1 MQNTTRKNWKIRRR
15 RGISSIIGTIFF
27 VLILIIAFAMFITVF
42 SSFSTYQ
49 NAVVQ
54 RDQTEIQNQQTQLS
68 SAMQFG
74 SPVVA
79 SGSSNPPTFNVNSIG
94 SATVQTHYPFERKL
108 VYSQGLWW
116 AFYSSGTAIVY
127 QTSSDGITWSATQT
141 LSTAAGD
148 TASYDLSVWLGSGSV
163 LYFVLAEYGTATSF
177 TVESVPLQS
186 GGTIGTA
193 TTLSENLP
201 STSTYTTEGYV
212 SITNDTS
219 GNIWVAVNAYY
230 STTGDRY
237 ALVYRCTS
245 TLSGCTFEESAPGSF
260 EVGADDI
267 VPLLVGLS
275 NGAIVVMY
283 ATSGSG
289 TAQSFTTAEAFH
301 LYYCTPGT
309 SPTTDCQGTGT
320 TTWTSV
326 GATTAIYYPDHVSAV
341 GIGTTVY
348 FAGASSSG
356 VVTISYPYA
365 GSISSVTTID
375 SSVISTAE
383 PVSLSE
389 DGTGTS
395 LSSTN
400 YLVIIYGATTTIYL
414 STSTTDTSWTA
425 KQTVSTS
432 ETSVLG
438 ISTPDWEYVN
448 GGAEVGAIWSSGS
461 ASPYT
466 VRFGEVNIQS
476 YNPTMLNPSTVY
488 SGSTT
493 DTATSSPS
501 ENKLFYDLGLWWDFF
516 AVGTGIDYATSV
528 DGLVWS
534 SATSV
539 ITSATYS
546 GAATGSDF
554 SLDYSSSTVYWAL
567 SSGDSATTFDYDS
580 GSLSSSGT
588 ITFGTVAT
596 ISTSTGYTSY
606 GPISIGIDS
615 MGNAWVALTTLQSG
629 TTYHIEVYEHTSG
642 AANTAWSSNIAPS
655 TSPTATASATIDGL
669 ETGAGAVL
677 VAETSGTS
685 GTGAIS
691 IYSTTVSSGWSSST
705 WTGSVSPPSDYALA
719 SSSEV
724 LDGSMLAFAGLAS
737 SSISQTTG
745 TLNFWTFVI
754 GSSATS
760 TEQQI
765 ETSTAKWQAALGIL
779 GNTIYLF
786 DASVST
792 LSYYYTGNVG
802 QTWSPK
808 ISATTYEPNIVGL
821 SSASGGTFAVTWTNG
836 NPSVGS
842 FNVRFDSLS
851 SLTVTNDG
859 SSAIHIVSL
868 YVANPATNSLIED
881 YFTNSTELFDYW
893 VGAGSTAT
901 LAFSFPWSTTTS
913 YALTFATSSGVVETE
928 SYTSPA

>member
-1 MQNTTRKNWKIRRR
+1 
-15 RGISSIIGTIFF
+15 
-27 VLILIIAFAMFITVF
+27 MFITIF

-49 NAVVQ
+49 SAVVQ
-54 RDQTEIQNQQTQLS
+54 KDQTEIQNQQTQLT

-79 SGSSNPPTFNVNSIG
+79 SGSSNPPAFNVNSIG
-94 SATVQTHYPFERKL
+94 SSTVQTDYPFERKI
-108 VYSQGLWW
+108 VYAQGLWW
-116 AFYSSGTAIVY
+116 AFYSSGSAIVY
-127 QTSSDGITWSATQT
+127 QTSSDGITWSTTQT

-177 TVESVPLQS
+177 TVGRVPLQS

-201 STSTYTTEGYV
+201 STSTYTTEGYD

-219 GNIWVAVNAYY
+219 GNIWAAVNTYY

-245 TLSGCTFEESAPGSF
+245 TLSGCTFEESAPGAF

-267 VPLLVGLS
+267 VPMLVGLS
-275 NGAIVVMY
+275 NGAIVVLY
-283 ATSGSG
+283 ATSGSA

-301 LYYCTPGT
+301 LYYCTPGG
-309 SPTTDCQGTGT
+309 TTTECQGTST
-320 TTWTSV
+320 TAWTSV
-326 GATTAIYYPDHVSAV
+326 GATSAIYYPDHVSAV

-356 VVTISYPYA
+356 VVTWSYPYT

-400 YLVIIYGATTTIYL
+400 YLVVFYGATTTIYL

-432 ETSVLG
+432 ETSLLG
-438 ISTPDWEYVN
+438 ISSPAWEYIDSGV
-448 GGAEVGAIWSSGS
+448 EVGAIWSSGS

-476 YNPTMLNPSTVY
+476 YNPTMISPSTVY
-488 SGSTT
+488 TGSTT
-493 DTATSSPS
+493 DTATSSTP

-516 AVGTGIDYATSV
+516 AVGNGIDYSYSV

-554 SLDYSSSTVYWAL
+554 SLDYSGSTVYWAL
-567 SSGDSATTFDYDS
+567 SSGDSAATFDYDS
-580 GSLSSSGT
+580 GTLSSSGS

-606 GPISIGIDS
+606 GPISIAIDAS
-615 MGNAWVALTTLQSG
+615 GNAWVALTTLQSG
-629 TTYHIEVYEHTSG
+629 TTYHIEVYEHNSG
-642 AANTAWSSNIAPS
+642 AANTVWSSNIAPS
-655 TSPTATASATIDGL
+655 TSPTATADGVIDGL
-669 ETGAGAVL
+669 QTGAGSVL
-677 VAETSGTS
+677 VVETSGTS
-685 GTGAIS
+685 GTGTIVV
-691 IYSTTVSSGWSSST
+691 YSTTGSSGWTSST
-705 WTGSVSPPSDYALA
+705 WTSGVSPPSYYSLP
-719 SSSEV
+719 SSSEELV
-724 LDGSMLAFAGLAS
+724 GSTLAFAGLAS
-737 SSISQTTG
+737 TSASQTSG
-745 TLNFWTFVI
+745 TLNFWTFMI
-754 GSSATS
+754 GESATS
-760 TEQQI
+760 SEQQI
-765 ETSTAKWQAALGIL
+765 EATAASWQAAIGVY
-779 GNTIYLF
+779 GNTLFLF
-786 DASVST
+786 DATSST
-792 LSYYYTGNVG
+792 LSYYYTGNLG
-802 QTWSPK
+802 NTWSPK
-808 ISATTYEPNIVGL
+808 ITATTYEPNIAGL
-821 SSASGGTFAVTWTNG
+821 SASDGGTIAVTWTNG

-842 FNVRFDSLS
+842 FNVRFASLS
-851 SLTVTNDG
+851 SLTVTNNG
-859 SSAIHIVSL
+859 FNAIHIVSL
-868 YVANPATNSLIED
+868 YIVNPATNSLIED

-901 LAFSFPWSTTTS
+901 LAFSFPWTTTTS

>member
-1 MQNTTRKNWKIRRR
+1 MRHR

-27 VLILIIAFAMFITVF
+27 VLILIIALTMFTTIF
-42 SSFSTYQ
+42 NSFSAYQ
-49 NAVVQ
+49 NAVNQ
-54 RDQTEIQNQQTQLS
+54 KEQAEIQNGQTQLTA
-68 SAMQFG
+68 AMQFG
-74 SPVVA
+74 SPIVP
-79 SGSSNPPTFNVNSIG
+79 SGSSNPPAFNVNSIG
-94 SATVQTHYPFERKL
+94 SSTVQTDYPFERKI

-148 TASYDLSVWLGSGSV
+148 TASYDLSVWLGSNNV

-186 GGTIGTA
+186 SGTVGTA
-193 TTLSENLP
+193 TTVTQNLP
-201 STSTYTTEGYV
+201 STSTYTTEGYD

-245 TLSGCTFEESAPGSF
+245 TLSSCTFEESAPGAF

-267 VPLLVGLS
+267 VPMLVGLS

-289 TAQSFTTAEAFH
+289 TAQTFTTAEAFH

-309 SPTTDCQGTGT
+309 TTTRCQGTST
-320 TTWTSV
+320 TAWTSV
-326 GATTAIYYPDHVSAV
+326 GATSAIYYPDHVSAV
-341 GIGTTVY
+341 GIGTSVY

-356 VVTISYPYA
+356 VVTWSYPYA
-365 GSISSVTTID
+365 GSISAVTTID

-383 PVSLSE
+383 PVSISE

-395 LSSTN
+395 LSSSN
-400 YLVIIYGATTTIYL
+400 YLVVFYGATTTVYL
-414 STSTTDTSWTA
+414 TTSTTDTSWTA

-432 ETSVLG
+432 ENSLLG
-438 ISTPDWEYVN
+438 ISTPAWEYID
-448 GGAEVGAIWSSGS
+448 GGVEVGAIWSSGS

-476 YNPTMLNPSTVY
+476 YNPTMLSPSTV
-488 SGSTT
+488 STSTT

-501 ENKLFYDLGLWWDFF
+501 ENKLFYNLGLWWDFF

-534 SATSV
+534 SPTSV

-554 SLDYSSSTVYWAL
+554 SLDYSGNTVCWAL
-567 SSGDSATTFDYDS
+567 SSGDSAATFDYNS
-580 GSLSSSGT
+580 GTLSSSGT

-606 GPISIGIDS
+606 GPISLGIDAS
-615 MGNAWVALTTLQSG
+615 GNAWVALTTLQSG
-629 TTYHIEVYEHTSG
+629 TTYYIEVYEHASG
-642 AANTAWSSNIAPS
+642 AANTVWSSNIAPTNS
-655 TSPTATASATIDGL
+655 LTATADGVIDGL
-669 ETGAGAVL
+669 QTGSGAVL
-677 VAETSGTS
+677 IAETSGTT

-691 IYSTTVSSGWSSST
+691 IYSTTGSSGWTSST
-705 WTGSVSPPSDYALA
+705 WTSAVSPPSDYALP
-719 SSSEV
+719 SSSEDV
-724 LDGSMLAFAGLAS
+724 VGATLAFAGLAS
-737 SSISQTTG
+737 TTVSQTSG

-754 GSSATS
+754 GGSATS
-760 TEQQI
+760 TEQEI
-765 ETSTAKWQAALGIL
+765 ETTSASWQASLGVYGGTL
-779 GNTIYLF
+779 FLF
-786 DASVST
+786 DATGST
-792 LSYYYTGNVG
+792 LSYYYTGNLG
-802 QTWSPK
+802 NTWSPK
-808 ISATTYEPNIVGL
+808 IFATTYEPNIAGL
-821 SSASGGTFAVTWTNG
+821 SASDGGTFAVTWTNG

-842 FNVRFDSLS
+842 FNVRFASLS
-851 SLTVTNDG
+851 SLSVTNN
-859 SSAIHIVSL
+859 SPTAIHIVSL
-868 YVANPATNSLIED
+868 YVANPATNSLIAD

-893 VGAGSTAT
+893 IGAGSSVT

-913 YALTFATSSGVVETE
+913 YALTFATSTGIVE
-928 SYTSPA
+928 SQSFTSPA